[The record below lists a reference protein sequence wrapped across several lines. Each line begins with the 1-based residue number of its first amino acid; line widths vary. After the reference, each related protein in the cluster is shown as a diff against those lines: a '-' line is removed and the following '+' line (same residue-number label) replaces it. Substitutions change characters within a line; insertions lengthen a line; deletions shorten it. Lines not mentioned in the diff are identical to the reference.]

1 MLIAALCRYHRKS
14 MPNPLHSLYLALSLE
29 ERNTLLMMIPILRM
43 ADNLDRSREQRIQ
56 AVDCRLRDGGA
67 VVLQV
72 RATGDI
78 DLEQWAA
85 ERAGEAFQQIYN
97 RPISVVRARE

>member
-1 MLIAALCRYHRKS
+1 M
-14 MPNPLHSLYLALSLE
+14 
-29 ERNTLLMMIPILRM
+29 
-43 ADNLDRSREQRIQ
+43 
-56 AVDCRLRDGGA
+56 
-67 VVLQV
+67 LQV

-97 RPISVVRARE
+97 RPVSLVKARE